1 MRSRICFLLALVALA
16 AHPDGTAL
24 AQTPPA
30 SCKPNAGGTQ
40 ECAPEFPGPY
50 KYLPL
55 TCGAPYVDSESA
67 ANSIWE
73 AASLPTIQQ
82 CPGSTYVDTGWVPKS
97 APMCSNGYC
106 GPGYQSFS
114 VTCGGSPSLEP
125 VTTNGIETLRF
136 TIPVGAGPAHFYR
149 VKYSAP

>member
-50 KYLPL
+50 
-55 TCGAPYVDSESA
+55 
-67 ANSIWE
+67 
-73 AASLPTIQQ
+73 
-82 CPGSTYVDTGWVPKS
+82 
-97 APMCSNGYC
+97 MCRAT
-106 GPGYQSFS
+106 F
-114 VTCGGSPSLEP
+114 
-125 VTTNGIETLRF
+125 LRD
-136 TIPVGAGPAHFYR
+136 VR
-149 VKYSAP
+149 LQ